1 MNGCKAD
8 IEDLEDKARVQE
20 EKIFGLEEAAVSQAE
35 RATYVE
41 QLRGEL
47 GALNEQKQQ
56 SEARLKD
63 EVDRNVTTV
72 EELRALVNNRLE
84 GLEDKASE
92 QEAEIAQVRDTFQ
105 AAVAELSTEEE
116 LRALEA
122 LVKDHDRDIK
132 QVIADLEK
140 VPVDVERNV
149 KDSVVSHVNDIR
161 YYTQTVLGKK
171 NWPRSRYIF
180 PIFHSCSFY
189 LMKVT
194 CRRQDQHDG

>member
-1 MNGCKAD
+1 MLLCPCPIFLFHRQQGTIDDLERKLNGCKAD

-161 YYTQTVLGKK
+161 YTQTVLGKK
-171 NWPRSRYIF
+171 R
-180 PIFHSCSFY
+180 
-189 LMKVT
+189 
-194 CRRQDQHDG
+194 